1 MTSNEKI
8 ELQSYRSRRKLQ
20 FSDKFY
26 LHRSSYKKL
35 QFFEN
40 ELNPIA
46 VWYGGWECT
55 VLPLGQGRSQDSNM
69 GGQSAIRGAKQAIF
83 KSKWT
88 NFTEFSL
95 IFLILQWWISI
106 FLEH

>member
-1 MTSNEKI
+1 MKKLNYKVIDLVE
-8 ELQSYRSRRKLQ
+8 SYNFQINFISIGA
-20 FSDKFY
+20 
-26 LHRSSYKKL
+26 HTKKL

-69 GGQSAIRGAKQAIF
+69 GGNQ
-83 KSKWT
+83 
-88 NFTEFSL
+88 L
-95 IFLILQWWISI
+95 
-106 FLEH
+106 